1 MFFFIFVFNFV
12 MVFSEIFENFYLLIL
27 IEIIEVYG
35 FMFSVVRNFLLS
47 LELDI

>member
-1 MFFFIFVFNFV
+1 